1 MLMKLTEGGKNS
13 KKDIKKDWMERVTD
27 RTLEKLEKV

>member
-1 MLMKLTEGGKNS
+1 MKLMEGEKNS
-13 KKDIKKDWMERVTD
+13 TKDLKKDWMERVTD